1 MTDMLKGI
9 SLVQNRLFLMH
20 DPDDTLIPPHRS
32 DSDAIPASHSLI
44 RILLILIGL
53 AAIGF
58 TIQWLE

>member
-1 MTDMLKGI
+1 MHD
-9 SLVQNRLFLMH
+9 H

-44 RILLILIGL
+44 RILLILVGL

-58 TIQWLE
+58 AIQWLE